1 MPGKV
6 NPVIAES
13 LIQVTAQVIGCDA
26 TVAQAAQGSYF
37 ELNLMLPVAA
47 YNVLEAIELLVSA
60 SQNFADRCVSGLNA
74 TQKGPEM
81 VERGLMLATGLVP
94 AIGYDAA
101 SDIAKEAAKTGRTI
115 REVAGERTDLSEED
129 LDRLLDPAKMAA
141 PGLGTGPASG

>member
-13 LIQVTAQVIGCDA
+13 LIQVGAQVIGCDA
-26 TVAQAAQGSYF
+26 AVAQAAQGSYF
-37 ELNLMLPVAA
+37 ELNLMMPVAA
-47 YNVLEAIELLVSA
+47 HNVLEAIELLASA
-60 SQNFADRCVSGLNA
+60 SQNFTERCIVGLSA
-74 TQKGPEM
+74 TQRGPEM

-115 REVAGERTDLSEED
+115 REVAREKTSLSEDE
-129 LDRLLDPAKMAA
+129 LKHLLDATKMTA
-141 PGLGTGPASG
+141 PGLDAGPSSS